1 MDVETVKT
9 FLAVAELGQF
19 QEAAA
24 ELGVTQQ
31 AVSKRVSRLESE
43 LGVRVFARTPRGAQL
58 SVDGQAFLP
67 HARELVQVA
76 NRALDSV
83 HPGHR
88 ALRVDVLHR
97 RIAPSVLLHEYHRAH
112 PDALLDIVT
121 LQSASA
127 PRAVEAIRAG
137 SIDASFRAILDDSQ
151 AYGPDITASRVFES
165 QMEVLVGPGH
175 PLANAKS
182 VTLRDLRGHRI
193 WIPGIAPGTE
203 WAYYYDRLMEDFD
216 LSIDG
221 LGPHFGDEAL
231 LEEIADSRS
240 LATFVGQRDRYLWP
254 SHFDLRRVPVRD
266 PIPIYP
272 YSLVHRQDNSH
283 PGLASILDYFRS
295 VPTPGNEKVWLP

>member
-58 SVDGQAFLP
+58 SIDGQAFLP

-76 NRALDSV
+76 NRAVSSV

-121 LQSASA
+121 LESASA
-127 PRAVEAIRAG
+127 TRAVEAIRAG
-137 SIDASFRAILDDSQ
+137 SIDASFRAILDKSLG
-151 AYGPDITASRVFES
+151 YGSDITASRVFES

-175 PLANAKS
+175 PLANAES
-182 VTLRDLRGHRI
+182 LTPRELSGHRI
-193 WIPGIAPGTE
+193 WIPGIAPETE
-203 WAYYYDRLMEDFD
+203 WAHYYDRLMEDFD

-221 LGPHFGDEAL
+221 IGPHFGDEAL

-240 LATFVGQRDRYLWP
+240 LATFVGDRDRYLWP
-254 SHFDLRRVPVRD
+254 SHFDIRRIPIREPV
-266 PIPIYP
+266 PIYP
-272 YSLVHRQDNSH
+272 YSLVHRRDNSH
-283 PGLASILDYFRS
+283 PGLMSILDYFRAVRPS
-295 VPTPGNEKVWLP
+295 INGKVWLP